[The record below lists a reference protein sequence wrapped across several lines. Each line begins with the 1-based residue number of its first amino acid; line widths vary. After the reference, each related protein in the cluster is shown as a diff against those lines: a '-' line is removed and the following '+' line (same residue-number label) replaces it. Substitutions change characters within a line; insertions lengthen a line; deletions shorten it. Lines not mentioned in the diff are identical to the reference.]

1 MNKIQ
6 ERFIEVRKKLR
17 LSQSEMAV
25 KAQVKQS
32 QISQIETG
40 ARNITYGI
48 LVQLED
54 NLKINRK
61 WLESGEGDM
70 FIASVNNIINSEHN
84 NNRDKKLGEPETEY
98 RMREMKE
105 VKSNQVPIYDVE
117 FSAGIMTSL
126 IENRDNHFPV
136 GYLSIPEVNG
146 CDAIIRAKG
155 DSMADRINDGD
166 WIGIKRMD
174 LNEWFP
180 MGYIYAIE
188 TEQAQIIKYIKQG
201 ATSDMLKIVSHNTFY
216 EEEEIPRNII
226 KELWSVR
233 TVLPFSKI
241 ETLI

>member
-1 MNKIQ
+1 MLKSLPIENQRIKI
-6 ERFIEVRKKLR
+6 LR
-17 LSQSEMAV
+17 EHLKM
-25 KAQVKQS
+25 
-32 QISQIETG
+32 SQIEFAELLG
-40 ARNITYGI
+40 RKQGSISDIERGRNAVDGI
-48 LVQLED
+48 VQLLELKL
-54 NLKINRK
+54 NLNKG
-61 WLESGEGDM
+61 WLETGEGNM
-70 FIASVNNIINSEHN
+70 FKSKNILN
-84 NNRDKKLGEPETEY
+84 EPDVEY
-98 RMREMKE
+98 KMIE
-105 VKSNQVPIYDVE
+105 VKINQVPIYDVE

-136 GYLSIPEVNG
+136 GYLAIPEVNG

-155 DSMADRINDGD
+155 DSMADRINDRD

-201 ATSDMLKIVSHNTFY
+201 AAPDMLKIVSHNTFY
-216 EEEEIPRNII
+216 DEEEIPRNII